1 MRAIAVLTA
10 SMLLLAAGTAGACP
24 MQSVSTG
31 NSQTVASSSSG
42 SSTPIPAK
50 TQRDGNG

>member
-1 MRAIAVLTA
+1 MRAISVLTA

-24 MQSVSTG
+24 MQSVSTSKG
-31 NSQTVASSSSG
+31 QTVASSNG
-42 SSTPIPAK
+42 GPSTPIPAK